1 MDLMMKMLQF
11 IPEKRLSALEALQHP
26 YFQQFK
32 QLPSV
37 DADLLLHTELT
48 LSTQS
53 LTETSDVS
61 DSEEPDLVNK
71 FKEPKDSN
79 V

>member
-1 MDLMMKMLQF
+1 MKMLQF

>member
-1 MDLMMKMLQF
+1 MMHF

-37 DADLLLHTELT
+37 DADLLPHTDLT

-61 DSEEPDLVNK
+61 DNEEPEFVNK
-71 FKEPKDSN
+71 FREDII
-79 V
+79 VQ